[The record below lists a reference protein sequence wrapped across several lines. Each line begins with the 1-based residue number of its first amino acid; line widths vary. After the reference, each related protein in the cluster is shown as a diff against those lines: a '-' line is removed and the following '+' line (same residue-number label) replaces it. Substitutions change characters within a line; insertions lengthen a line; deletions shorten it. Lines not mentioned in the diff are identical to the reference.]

1 MSMSTVS
8 LLILLDSNY
17 FLAQC
22 FAGNHDDLNGFKSK
36 VNRHLV
42 TLGPFLW
49 TQSLILHEMLTFTG
63 CLTLGKLRECKDILR
78 TNELQK
84 MKIEKFSFQ
93 NFEFPCFLGK
103 YNSSY

>member
-1 MSMSTVS
+1 MKHNFTFTSTVVGH
-8 LLILLDSNY
+8 LLEVDKPSTIY
-17 FLAQC
+17 
-22 FAGNHDDLNGFKSK
+22 FKSD
-36 VNRHLV
+36 NCA
-42 TLGPFLW
+42 TQYG
-49 TQSLILHEMLTFTG
+49 QSLILHEMLTFTG

-84 MKIEKFSFQ
+84 TKIEKFSFR

>member
-1 MSMSTVS
+1 
-8 LLILLDSNY
+8 
-17 FLAQC
+17 
-22 FAGNHDDLNGFKSK
+22 
-36 VNRHLV
+36 
-42 TLGPFLW
+42 
-49 TQSLILHEMLTFTG
+49 MLTFTG

>member
-1 MSMSTVS
+1 MYKKC
-8 LLILLDSNY
+8 I
-17 FLAQC
+17 
-22 FAGNHDDLNGFKSK
+22 
-36 VNRHLV
+36 
-42 TLGPFLW
+42 W

-84 MKIEKFSFQ
+84 MKIEKFSFR